1 MAGSEALSAIYDAS
15 YSRLV
20 AQLMVVCGSQD
31 EVEDAVQE
39 AFVKAIRQGSRFD
52 RIDNPE
58 AWLRTVAINTQRTR
72 WRRGAV
78 LRRLLPKVPGPVSPI
93 EPTPE
98 RLAITAALSQL
109 RPEWRTVIVLHYL
122 VDLPLATIAAE
133 LGLPLGTVK
142 SRLARAREQLGT
154 DVALAE
160 EVDHA

>member
-20 AQLMVVCGSQD
+20 AQLMAITGSQ
-31 EVEDAVQE
+31 EEAEDAVQE
-39 AFVKAIRQGSRFD
+39 AFVKAIRQGRRFD
-52 RIDNPE
+52 SVAKPE
-58 AWLRTVAINTQRTR
+58 AWLRTVAINSQRTR
-72 WRRGAV
+72 WHRGSV
-78 LRRLLPKVPGPVSPI
+78 LRRLLPRVPGPARPV

-98 RLAITAALSQL
+98 RRAVTEALSRL
-109 RPEWRTVIVLHYL
+109 RPEWRTVVVLHHL
-122 VDLPLATIAAE
+122 ADQPVAAIAEDLGIPI
-133 LGLPLGTVK
+133 GTVK